1 MLTRLYELGISAS
14 YERTL
19 ELEDGMTT
27 ALCNCFV
34 AEDSV
39 CPAQLREGIFTV
51 GALDNIDHN
60 LSSTTA
66 QGSFHGTSIS
76 LFQFPTVANPGIIRP
91 PLTLSAD
98 TSHAPLLPDSYRIV
112 PDVACNIKAVTVSQ
126 VDVPNTTTHHPAKAN
141 NDEIRWIQHSIR
153 LLEHES
159 LQEGEN
165 VAWAAFHAANQLRS
179 PDPVGISS
187 LLPLFFEKAAT
198 IQMVRHGM
206 NLVRQATNKL
216 NPGQTPAVDQPLFA
230 LCKYVQWTWKDTFG
244 EASFVMMLGGLHVEM
259 ASWKMVGDLLQESGW
274 TVALNDAGIASAG
287 TADSFLH
294 ASHLTRTRHAHQVTV
309 LSLGKLQREAW
320 KSSASQ
326 QDDENEEEAISK
338 WRKEMSAKSP
348 TFAYWDL
355 VIRLELL
362 VLTFVR
368 SHRERNFDLYIEAL
382 DALVPWFFVFDHH
395 NYARWVPV
403 HIRDMKTLPAGITDQ
418 LHKFW
423 VFPKTQNRFSAM
435 PLDQAHEQNNAG
447 EPYG

>member
-1 MLTRLYELGISAS
+1 MSRVVKSVRQDMVGHEGFELSGSFPTDCQEGSVQSSLKSLINMLLYGNNITDQNIVPSQASLAICQPNNLRHTKKREPPLPLYVGLNVHTLTRSKRTLTRLYELRISAS

-27 ALCNCFV
+27 ALCNRFV

-39 CPAQLREGIFTV
+39 LKIQCPAQLREGIFTV

-126 VDVPNTTTHHPAKAN
+126 VDVPNTTTHHLAKAN
-141 NDEIRWIQHSIR
+141 NDEIRWIQHSTR

-159 LQEGEN
+159 L
-165 VAWAAFHAANQLRS
+165 

-198 IQMVRHGM
+198 IQIVRHGM
-206 NLVRQATNKL
+206 NLVRQATDKL
-216 NPGQTPAVDQPLFA
+216 NQGQTPVMAVDQPLFA

-244 EASFVMMLGGLHVEM
+244 EAPFVMLGGLHVEM
-259 ASWKMVGDLLQESGW
+259 ASWKMVGDLLLESGW
-274 TVALNDAGIASAG
+274 TLALNDAGIVSG
-287 TADSFLH
+287 I
-294 ASHLTRTRHAHQVTV
+294 V
-309 LSLGKLQREAW
+309 
-320 KSSASQ
+320 ASQ
-326 QDDENEEEAISK
+326 TTARSLEELGI
-338 WRKEMSAKSP
+338 P
-348 TFAYWDL
+348 TG
-355 VIRLELL
+355 RQE
-362 VLTFVR
+362 
-368 SHRERNFDLYIEAL
+368 
-382 DALVPWFFVFDHH
+382 
-395 NYARWVPV
+395 
-403 HIRDMKTLPAGITDQ
+403 
-418 LHKFW
+418 
-423 VFPKTQNRFSAM
+423 
-435 PLDQAHEQNNAG
+435 
-447 EPYG
+447 